1 MKKSMK
7 STTILIFG
15 FLLILGCTKSSGEGN
30 DRSRSGKG
38 LSGQDLVSGSGKAV
52 ENVVVDYPPR
62 YCDYA
67 SKFQP
72 ILRTDITEN
81 LKYFCDGANPTD
93 AMTDL
98 RAFLIENPGKLE
110 LKKIVNSNDEANDV
124 SEFKLVW
131 GYYIP
136 KLRPF
141 KVKGLPFYTFIAK
154 DFSEGNLHSKT
165 VAERLSDDTLDPNMH
180 IWSAQ
185 LGYDLKIQ
193 ASASRSLSARRKT
206 QYNLYQVESGNE
218 EMGLGVEHLLDGCG
232 GESKKSILINLSFND
247 GQGFNDGKGGTVVLN
262 MIHLVMDNKGFPE
275 LTGQALDKLG
285 NFLAKSRYDGFTTQ

>member
-1 MKKSMK
+1 MIKSMK
-7 STTILIFG
+7 SFGSFVFG
-15 FLLILGCTKSSGEGN
+15 FLLIVGCTKSGGDMN
-30 DRSRSGKG
+30 DKSRSSKG
-38 LSGQDLVSGSGKAV
+38 LAGQDIASGSGKTS
-52 ENVVVDYPPR
+52 EKVVVDYPPR

-72 ILRTDITEN
+72 ILRADITEN
-81 LKYFCDGANPTD
+81 LRYFCDGATPTKD
-93 AMTDL
+93 MLDL
-98 RAFLIENPGKLE
+98 RSFLIENPGKLE
-110 LKKIVNSNDEANDV
+110 IKKIVNSNDEANDV

-141 KVKGLPFYTFIAK
+141 KVKSLPFYSFIAK
-154 DFSEGNLHSKT
+154 ELSEGNLNSKT
-165 VAERLSDDTLDPNMH
+165 VAQRLSDDTLDPNMH
-180 IWSAQ
+180 IWSAE

-218 EMGLGVEHLLDGCG
+218 EMGLGVEHLLDGYG
-232 GESKKSILINLSFND
+232 GEYKKSILINLSFND

-285 NFLAKSRYDGFTTQ
+285 NFLAKSMYDGFTTQ